1 MFEIKYFS
9 VKQQTSNYINTI
21 SVKLNIQIHK
31 INKMFNNQS
40 LCLIL
45 TIEFYGIKSLPL
57 YSVHKLNS
65 DFIDLIYL
73 RIILNYYKI
82 FMFQQNSLREHLN
95 DKISTQE
102 SEQGYLRLQIL
113 KNITL
118 VNDQLI
124 EEGQLKILLIKIA
137 FIINQGGN
145 LNEQEKEQLFFG
157 VTRLLL
163 CNNPFIRR
171 LIFKILYLLN
181 VQKYTYVILQ
191 SLLHDLNSD
200 NQYLR
205 YNALQSIPMF
215 DDEIYVQYIEKYVK
229 NGILDQNQYISS
241 YAMIIGLKL
250 LKKFPKTITNYY
262 SEIIIEQLTQSQ
274 SDNKQ
279 HALNLL
285 YELKKYDNSFI
296 KVLLILK
303 QYEFTPLVKIQL
315 MKYMKETLT
324 QIDQNQQNYS
334 NLFKQYLLL
343 QMYYQDSIIFLEA
356 ARLVIDI
363 QSISNQQLMPM
374 MKYIMSYLNSM
385 NSHLEIYSA
394 LKLIKQLIAIPERQK
409 LFQDQE
415 LKIIENQTFSYHTS
429 VSSSAIYICIQ
440 FQLLNS
446 NKDFAEYLKQIY
458 QNKQKSKLQ
467 QLNFLFGML
476 ELVHLYQL
484 KGNQIIYFLQ
494 LVIPQNCPFEVAKI
508 AFEISEYIYISQ
520 MYMQLCAMQNLFWI
534 SQALDNMYKIKVVKL
549 VHIYWLEKQWPPKNQ
564 LEIISYYNLIQ
575 NTIFPRFNEG
585 FQKLTIQY
593 DKIDDTD
600 LNQK

>member
-1 MFEIKYFS
+1 MYEFDNRIRW
-9 VKQQTSNYINTI
+9 N
-21 SVKLNIQIHK
+21 K
-31 INKMFNNQS
+31 IFTT
-40 LCLIL
+40 L
-45 TIEFYGIKSLPL
+45 
-57 YSVHKLNS
+57 VHELDS
-65 DFIDLIYL
+65 DFIGLYVIQSLTIINRKVFVTYPANYLEFLYNIY
-73 RIILNYYKI
+73 
-82 FMFQQNSLREHLN
+82 HLN

-102 SEQGYLRLQIL
+102 SEQDQLRLDIL
-113 KNITL
+113 KTITL
-118 VNDQLI
+118 INDQQI
-124 EEGQLKILLIKIA
+124 EEGQLKILLIKLA
-137 FIINQGGN
+137 FLINQGGK

-163 CNNPFIRR
+163 CKNPFIRR
-171 LIFKILYLLN
+171 LIFKILQLLN
-181 VQKYTYVILQ
+181 VRKYTYVILQ

-205 YNALQSIPMF
+205 YNALQSIPLF

-229 NGILDQNQYISS
+229 NVIFYLQMQRGYQILNKHISS
-241 YAMIIGLKL
+241 YAMIVGLKL
-250 LKKFPKTITNYY
+250 LKQFPKIITNYN
-262 SEIIIEQLTQSQ
+262 SQTIIEQLIQSQ
-274 SDNKQ
+274 NDNKQ

-285 YELKKYDNSFI
+285 YQLTKYDKSI
-296 KVLLILK
+296 LEILLILK

-324 QIDQNQQNYS
+324 QIDQNQHS

-374 MKYIMSYLNSM
+374 MKFIMSYLNSM

-394 LKLIKQLIAIPERQK
+394 LKLIKQLILIPERQK

-415 LKIIENQTFSYHTS
+415 LKIIENQTFSNHIS

-440 FQLLNS
+440 YQLQNS
-446 NKDFAEYLKQIY
+446 NKNFAEYLKQIY
-458 QNKQKSKLQ
+458 QNKQKSKSQ

-476 ELVHLYQL
+476 ELVHINELR
-484 KGNQIIYFLQ
+484 GNQIINFLQ

-534 SQALDNMYKIKVVKL
+534 LQALDTMYKLKVVEL
-549 VHIYWLEKQWPPKNQ
+549 VHIYWFEQPLPPKNQ
-564 LEIISYYNLIQ
+564 DETLSYYNLIQ
-575 NTIFPRFNEG
+575 NTIFPRFNER

-600 LNQK
+600 LDQQ

>member
-1 MFEIKYFS
+1 
-9 VKQQTSNYINTI
+9 
-21 SVKLNIQIHK
+21 
-31 INKMFNNQS
+31 
-40 LCLIL
+40 
-45 TIEFYGIKSLPL
+45 
-57 YSVHKLNS
+57 
-65 DFIDLIYL
+65 
-73 RIILNYYKI
+73 
-82 FMFQQNSLREHLN
+82 MFQQNSLSEPLN

-102 SEQGYLRLQIL
+102 SEQDQLRLDIL
-113 KNITL
+113 KTITL
-118 VNDQLI
+118 INDQQI
-124 EEGQLKILLIKIA
+124 EEGQLKILLIKLA
-137 FIINQGGN
+137 FLINQGGK

-163 CNNPFIRR
+163 CKNPFIRR
-171 LIFKILYLLN
+171 LIYKILQVKQLDIFQLLN
-181 VQKYTYVILQ
+181 VRN
-191 SLLHDLNSD
+191 LLHDLNSD

-205 YNALQSIPMF
+205 YNALQSIPLF
-215 DDEIYVQYIEKYVK
+215 DDEIYIQYIEKHVK
-229 NGILDQNQYISS
+229 NGMLDLNQYISS
-241 YAMIIGLKL
+241 YAMILGLKL
-250 LKKFPKTITNYY
+250 FKTIPINIANYN
-262 SEIIIEQLTQSQ
+262 SETIIEQLTQSYN
-274 SDNKQ
+274 DNKQ
-279 HALNLL
+279 HSLNLL
-285 YELKKYDNSFI
+285 YELKKYDKSFLEI
-296 KVLLILK
+296 LLILK

-324 QIDQNQQNYS
+324 QIDQNQHS

-343 QMYYQDSIIFLEA
+343 QMYYQDSIVFLEA

-374 MKYIMSYLNSM
+374 MKFIMSYLNM
-385 NSHLEIYSA
+385 NGHLEIYSA
-394 LKLIKQLIAIPERQK
+394 LKLIKQLILIPERQK

-440 FQLLNS
+440 FQLLNF

-494 LVIPQNCPFEVAKI
+494 LVIPQNCPFEIAKI

-534 SQALDNMYKIKVVKL
+534 SSALDNMYKIKVVKL

-593 DKIDDTD
+593 DHTD
-600 LNQK
+600 LYQQ